1 MENQIVVFKDGAL
14 ELDVKITLEKDTVW
28 LTQAQLSELF
38 QRERTVITRHI
49 SNVFREG
56 ELDRNS
62 VCANFA
68 HTANDGKTYDVTY
81 YNLDVIISVGYRVKS
96 QRGIAFRKWASSVLK
111 QYLLAGYAVNEKRL
125 AAMNKVIQII
135 MNFLNWEA
143 GQC

>member
-14 ELDVKITLEKDTVW
+14 ELDVKITPEQDTVW
-28 LTQAQLSELF
+28 LTQAQMVELF
-38 QRERTVITRHI
+38 NKNVSTISRHI
-49 SNVFREG
+49 NNIFNKNEVDKESNLRFMQIA
-56 ELDRNS
+56 NS
-62 VCANFA
+62 DKPVAF
-68 HTANDGKTYDVTY
+68 YS
-81 YNLDVIISVGYRVKS
+81 LDVIISVGYRVNS

-143 GQC
+143 GSC